1 MLPLI
6 MVVMIVDFFIYIKCI
21 LTFTYIY
28 LSKFINLNNRQHI
41 YIHNITIPV
50 KYNLAGQNTKI

>member
-1 MLPLI
+1 MYIDFYLYLLI
-6 MVVMIVDFFIYIKCI
+6 KVY
-21 LTFTYIY
+21 
-28 LSKFINLNNRQHI
+28 KFEYRQHI